1 MGRFGNVLSASSDG
15 AYKIM
20 ESFFEAFINCGHRVF
35 GQKLKPF
42 CLRHCLYLEAIGSPI
57 MRIVNG
63 EEVKIERHDLEVAA
77 IICSADGDILKALT
91 RPHFTMF
98 FYSFRRALKEYLDYL
113 TDYLALPEMWD
124 NSESG
129 TRLNAPW
136 ILSRATLLLSKTNL
150 TLSEIWNM
158 PLGELLWYCAA
169 FAEQEGGAQILSDD
183 EKKIIAEAEKLKN
196 GK

>member
-1 MGRFGNVLSASSDG
+1 
-15 AYKIM
+15 M

-91 RPHFTMF
+91 SPQFTMF

-124 NSESG
+124 NSD
-129 TRLNAPW
+129 TA
-136 ILSRATLLLSKTNL
+136 L
-150 TLSEIWNM
+150 TYEEALVKF
-158 PLGELLWYCAA
+158 PDHARQC
-169 FAEQEGGAQILSDD
+169 FAIIYTPNLSDRSSY
-183 EKKIIAEAEKLKN
+183 KLTRIVI
-196 GK
+196 G